1 MASELLKI
9 KGIGP
14 VTAEKL
20 GKLGIYTPEE
30 LIAYTPSDH
39 IDLDAE
45 TDLKIAET
53 GDLVAAVLFIEYPA
67 TPARR

>member
-14 VTAEKL
+14 VTSEKL
-20 GKLGIYTPEE
+20 GKLGIFTPEE
-30 LIAYTPSDH
+30 LIAYTPVDY

-45 TDLKIAET
+45 SDLKIAEN
-53 GDLVAAVLFIEYPA
+53 GDFVVAVLFIEYA
-67 TPARR
+67 AN